1 MDVNTGFHCCTMAIS
16 VYAAAFLICNLCGMK
31 SGQVVY
37 VEDDASIA
45 DITLRYLQQAGLNVE
60 YFNSA
65 TAAQRA
71 LHNLPCDVAVL
82 DINLPD
88 GSGLDLLQLAMQR
101 HIATLM
107 VTARVS
113 EAQRIEG
120 LQLGAD
126 DYLCKPYSPR
136 ELVLRVQALLRRTNN
151 GSQQSQWRF
160 DGMMLDLNAQ
170 QVWLD
175 DVPLSLTPSEFALL
189 KTLAQQPLRVFS
201 RAALLDAVWPQQ
213 HDVTERSVDTHMV
226 NLRKKLGEQR
236 SNPRFIQTRHG
247 AGYQFIGRRS
257 YDT

>member
-1 MDVNTGFHCCTMAIS
+1 MTSSLVI
-16 VYAAAFLICNLCGMK
+16 
-31 SGQVVY
+31 Y

-45 DITLRYLQQAGLNVE
+45 DITSRYLRQAGLQVQH
-60 YFNSA
+60 FSSA
-65 TAAQRA
+65 VAAARA
-71 LHNLPCDVAVL
+71 LQNLPCDLAVL

-88 GSGLDLLQLAMQR
+88 GSGLDLLQQAVECN
-101 HIATLM
+101 IATLM

-126 DYLCKPYSPR
+126 DYLCKPYSPK
-136 ELVLRVQALLRRTNN
+136 ELTLRVQALLRRCNS
-151 GSQQSQWRF
+151 GSQQSQWQF
-160 DGMMLDLNAQ
+160 DGMLLDLSAQ

-175 DVPLSLTPSEFALL
+175 GAQLSLTPSEFALL
-189 KTLAQQPLRVFS
+189 KTLAQQPMRVFS

-213 HDVTERSVDTHMV
+213 HEVTERSVDTHMV

-257 YDT
+257 DDT

>member
-1 MDVNTGFHCCTMAIS
+1 MLPLFMQGYRSMTSDLVI
-16 VYAAAFLICNLCGMK
+16 
-31 SGQVVY
+31 Y

-45 DITLRYLQQAGLNVE
+45 DITLRYLQQAGLQVQ
-60 YFNSA
+60 YFNNA
-65 TAAQRA
+65 TAAARA
-71 LHNLPCDVAVL
+71 LHNLPCAVAVL

-88 GSGLDLLQLAMQR
+88 GNGLDLLQQAVQR
-101 HIATLM
+101 DIATLM

-126 DYLCKPYSPR
+126 DYLCKPYSPK
-136 ELVLRVQALLRRTNN
+136 ELTLRVQALLRRCSS
-151 GSQQSQWRF
+151 GSQLSQWQF
-160 DGMMLDLNAQ
+160 AGLLLDLSAQ

-175 DVPLSLTPSEFALL
+175 GAPLSFTPSEFALL
-189 KTLAQQPLRVFS
+189 KTLAQQPQRVFS

-257 YDT
+257 NDTKN